1 MGHNFTQPEEIDHIL
16 EAMVSRDIRNDL
28 PPQDG
33 HHASGAI
40 QNMKRNEDAEFSG
53 GAGQAKLT
61 HGYCGS
67 NPYVWS
73 M

>member
-16 EAMVSRDIRNDL
+16 GTMVSRDLLSDL
-28 PPQDG
+28 LPQEG
-33 HHASGAI
+33 HHSSGTI
-40 QNMKRNEDAEFSG
+40 QNMKRNEDAESSS
-53 GAGQAKLT
+53 GAGQLKLT